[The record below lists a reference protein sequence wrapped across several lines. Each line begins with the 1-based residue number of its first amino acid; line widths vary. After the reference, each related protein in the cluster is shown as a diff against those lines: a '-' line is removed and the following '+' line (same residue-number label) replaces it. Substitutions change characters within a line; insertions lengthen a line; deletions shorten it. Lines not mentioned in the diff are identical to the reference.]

1 MNPPPSNPPPGI
13 GAPGN
18 TSAPPPVDTGPTKP
32 INPTPFWIGA
42 AAGGGVMVVG
52 FTLAGIF
59 AGLKDNAN
67 SKYIENQNKIRQAG
81 GGAGICTTTPP
92 YSSNSRFQSACAT
105 LLDNQNAVNTDATV
119 ANIGL
124 AAGIIGGAA
133 AIGFGT
139 VALIATIRNK
149 KAEQQQAAHTITIV
163 PWLGGEAR
171 GVSLG
176 GSF

>member
-1 MNPPPSNPPPGI
+1 M
-13 GAPGN
+13 
-18 TSAPPPVDTGPTKP
+18 
-32 INPTPFWIGA
+32 
-42 AAGGGVMVVG
+42 
-52 FTLAGIF
+52 
-59 AGLKDNAN
+59 
-67 SKYIENQNKIRQAG
+67 
-81 GGAGICTTTPP
+81 
-92 YSSNSRFQSACAT
+92 
-105 LLDNQNAVNTDATV
+105 LDNQNAVNTDATV